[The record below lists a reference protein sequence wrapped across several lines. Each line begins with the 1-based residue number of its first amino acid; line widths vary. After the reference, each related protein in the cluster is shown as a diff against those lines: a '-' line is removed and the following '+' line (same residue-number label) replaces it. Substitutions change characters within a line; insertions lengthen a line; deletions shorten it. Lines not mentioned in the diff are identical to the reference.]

1 MTIPKIVINAR
12 PVTTIVLSNA
22 VTTQARPHSAC
33 GGTETIPVPTAVRPA
48 SAFSSL
54 SGKETDEDAA
64 DSNARTSDVNMT
76 ETELQSSD
84 TVAPEEATFVA
95 AQTEDMTASENMD
108 TETEMTQTAPD
119 ITITDSLTGQTD
131 FLDALA
137 HLDASTGNLP
147 VADDYEQIERQF
159 AANEF
164 DKEDSPDVVEI

>member
-22 VTTQARPHSAC
+22 VTTQARPHSAY
-33 GGTETIPVPTAVRPA
+33 GGTETISVPTIVRSA

-54 SGKETDEDAA
+54 TSKETEDTA

-76 ETELQSSD
+76 ETGPQSSD
-84 TVAPEEATFVA
+84 TIAPEEATLVA
-95 AQTEDMTASENMD
+95 AQAEDVAANENMD

-137 HLDASTGNLP
+137 HLDASIGNVP
-147 VADDYEQIERQF
+147 VADDNEQIEGQF
-159 AANEF
+159 ATNEF

>member
-33 GGTETIPVPTAVRPA
+33 GATETISVPTIVRSA
-48 SAFSSL
+48 SASSSL
-54 SGKETDEDAA
+54 TSKETDEDTA
-64 DSNARTSDVNMT
+64 DLNARTSDVNMT
-76 ETELQSSD
+76 ETMPESSD
-84 TVAPEEATFVA
+84 KIAPEEATLVA
-95 AQTEDMTASENMD
+95 AQAEDVAANENMD

-137 HLDASTGNLP
+137 HLDASTGNVP
-147 VADDYEQIERQF
+147 VADDNEQIERQF
-159 AANEF
+159 ATNEF